1 MIKYL
6 NRDSLALI
14 LCLTL
19 SLFIYFSS
27 DSVIVRSV
35 KAELSDVISIITYP
49 QRYYSN
55 LMTTQKENEILSSKL
70 AKMNLLNAEL
80 LKYEKQ
86 NRELKKLLNYFKE
99 QPLLLQIGKVVNSDN
114 SFLSRTITINL
125 GIDDEVK
132 QNSPV
137 VDINGLIGKVISIG
151 DKASQVQLITDK
163 NFIVSVRVGNDMS
176 VGEFRSTHKKLG
188 IIYGITKT
196 ADVSI
201 GDIVYTSGIST
212 IYPDSIPLARVV
224 RINKDNDKPFQDIEV
239 EILADLINFNHIFV
253 VHVDSKYKDAL
264 VIDEE

>member
-1 MIKYL
+1 LIRYL
-6 NRDSLALI
+6 NRDTVTLI

-27 DSVIVRSV
+27 DSTITRSV
-35 KAELSDVISIITYP
+35 KAEISDVISIVTYP

-55 LMTTQKENEILSSKL
+55 LLTTQKENEILGSKL

-80 LKYEKQ
+80 LKYEKE
-86 NRELKKLLNYFKE
+86 NRELKKLLNYFNE
-99 QPLLLQIGKVVNSDN
+99 QPLVLQVGKVVNSDN
-114 SFLSRTITINL
+114 SFLSRTMTINL
-125 GIDDEVK
+125 GLNDGIK
-132 QNSPV
+132 QNLPV
-137 VDINGLIGKVISIG
+137 VDINGLIGKVISVG

-196 ADVSI
+196 ADVNI

-212 IYPDSIPLARVV
+212 IYPDSIPLAKVV
-224 RINKDNDKPFQDIEV
+224 RINKDNDKPFQDVEV

-253 VHVDSKYKDAL
+253 VHVDSRYKKAL
-264 VIDEE
+264 TINEE